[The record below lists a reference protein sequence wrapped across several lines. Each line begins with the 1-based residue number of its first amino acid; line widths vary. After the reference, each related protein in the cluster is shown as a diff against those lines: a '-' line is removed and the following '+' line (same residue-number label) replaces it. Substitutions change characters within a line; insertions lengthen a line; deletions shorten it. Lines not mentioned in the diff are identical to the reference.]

1 MKILFEDINFVG
13 SFREEIEEWA
23 AGLISGQTTTGN
35 QLHFNYIPKLTNNLP
50 KAYQ

>member
-35 QLHFNYIPKLTNNLP
+35 QLRFNYYIVIKGNLH
-50 KAYQ
+50 